1 MISNFFPLR
10 SVYLV
15 IIPAIDIKDGKC
27 VRLAQGDFDRVTLYA
42 DNPVEMALTW
52 AQKGAELIHVVD
64 LDGSVA
70 GLPRNAEII
79 LDIVKKISIPIQ
91 VGGGIR
97 DMETIEFYLK
107 NNVSSV
113 ILGTA
118 AVHDKELV
126 RAAGK
131 KHPGK
136 IILGIDALEGNL
148 GTSGWTQWT
157 PRTAQDPVDL
167 ARSYENCGIKAIVYT
182 DIKRDGMETGVNI
195 EATKALAMAI
205 SIPVIASGGV
215 ATIADV
221 EKLLAVKGCDIN
233 GVIIGRALY
242 TGAISLEE
250 AIDKCRKAS

>member
-1 MISNFFPLR
+1 LI
-10 SVYLV
+10 
-15 IIPAIDIKDGKC
+15 IIPAIDIKNGQC
-27 VRLAQGDFDRVTLYA
+27 VRLAQGDFDRVTVYA
-42 DNPVEMALTW
+42 DNPIDMVLAW

-70 GLPRNAEII
+70 GLPRNASII
-79 LDIVKKISIPIQ
+79 LDIVKKGNVPVQ

-97 DMETIEFYLK
+97 NMETIDYYLE
-107 NNVSSV
+107 NGAASV

-118 AVHDKELV
+118 ALQDEKLV
-126 RAAGK
+126 LAAGK
-131 KHPGK
+131 KHAGK
-136 IILGIDALEGNL
+136 IILGIDALDGMVAIE
-148 GTSGWTQWT
+148 GWTQKT
-157 PRTAQDPVDL
+157 QQSAVEL
-167 ARSYENCGIKAIVYT
+167 AIRYENCGIKAIVYT

-205 SIPVIASGGV
+205 NIPVIASGGV

-221 EKLLAVKGCDIN
+221 EKLLAVKGCDFS

-250 AIDKCRKAS
+250 AMNKCRKAS

>member
-1 MISNFFPLR
+1 MF
-10 SVYLV
+10 
-15 IIPAIDIKDGKC
+15 IIPAIDIKNGQC
-27 VRLAQGDFDRVTLYA
+27 VRLAQGDFDRVTVYA
-42 DNPVEMALTW
+42 NNPIDVALAW
-52 AQKGAELIHVVD
+52 AQKGTRLIHIVD

-70 GLPRNAEII
+70 GLPRNAGII
-79 LDIVKKISIPIQ
+79 LDIVKKVNVPIQ

-97 DMETIEFYLK
+97 NMETIDYYLE
-107 NNVSSV
+107 NGVVSV

-118 AVHDKELV
+118 ALQDEELV

-131 KHPGK
+131 KHAGK
-136 IILGIDALEGNL
+136 IILGIDALDGQVAIQ
-148 GTSGWTQWT
+148 GWTRKTQQS
-157 PRTAQDPVDL
+157 AVEL
-167 ARSYENCGIKAIVYT
+167 AVRYENCGIKAIVYT

-195 EATKALAMAI
+195 EATKALAMAV

-221 EKLLAVKGCDIN
+221 EKLLAVKDCDIS

>member
-1 MISNFFPLR
+1 MF
-10 SVYLV
+10 
-15 IIPAIDIKDGKC
+15 IIPAIDIKNGQC
-27 VRLAQGDFDRVTLYA
+27 VRLAQGDFDRVTVYA
-42 DNPVEMALTW
+42 NNPIDVALAW
-52 AQKGAELIHVVD
+52 AQKGARLIHIVD

-70 GLPRNAEII
+70 GLPRNAGII
-79 LDIVKKISIPIQ
+79 LDIVKKVNVPIQ
-91 VGGGIR
+91 VGGRIR
-97 DMETIEFYLK
+97 NMETIDYYLE
-107 NNVSSV
+107 NGVASV

-118 AVHDKELV
+118 ALQDEELV

-131 KHPGK
+131 KHAGK
-136 IILGIDALEGNL
+136 IILGIDALDGQVAIQ
-148 GTSGWTQWT
+148 GWTRKTQQS
-157 PRTAQDPVDL
+157 AVEL
-167 ARSYENCGIKAIVYT
+167 AVRYENCGIKAIVYT

-195 EATKALAMAI
+195 EATKALAMAV

-221 EKLLAVKGCDIN
+221 EKLLAVKDCDIS

>member
-1 MISNFFPLR
+1 M
-10 SVYLV
+10 V
-15 IIPAIDIKDGKC
+15 IIPAIDIKNGQC
-27 VRLAQGDFDRVTLYA
+27 VRLAQGDFDRVTVYA
-42 DNPVEMALTW
+42 DNSIDVALAW
-52 AQKGAELIHVVD
+52 AEKGAQLIHIVD

-70 GLPRNAEII
+70 GLPRNAGII
-79 LDIVKKISIPIQ
+79 LNIVKKVNVPIQ

-97 DMETIEFYLK
+97 NMETIDYYLE
-107 NNVSSV
+107 NGVVSV

-118 AVHDKELV
+118 ALQDEELV

-131 KHPGK
+131 KHAGK
-136 IILGIDALEGNL
+136 IILGIDALDGQVAIQ
-148 GTSGWTQWT
+148 GWTRKTQQS
-157 PRTAQDPVDL
+157 AVEL
-167 ARSYENCGIKAIVYT
+167 AVRYENCGIKAIVYT

-195 EATKALAMAI
+195 EATKALAMAV

-221 EKLLAVKGCDIN
+221 EKLLAVKDCDIS